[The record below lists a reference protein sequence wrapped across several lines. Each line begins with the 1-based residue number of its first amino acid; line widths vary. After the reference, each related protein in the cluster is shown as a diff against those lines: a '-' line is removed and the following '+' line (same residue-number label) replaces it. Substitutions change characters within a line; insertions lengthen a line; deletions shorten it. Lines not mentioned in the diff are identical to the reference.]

1 MENLI
6 LMAVFL
12 IYSFVFSYN
21 GVVKIYVRMM

>member
-12 IYSFVFSYN
+12 IYNFVFSYN